1 MIHHQD
7 ISSPEVQRLI
17 HHQKVVWAGNRK
29 LKIYGHL
36 RCISGKRMK
45 REHRVFFGS
54 QEEAG
59 LNGYRPCGHCLR
71 SEYQKYKKALL

>member
-7 ISSPEVQRLI
+7 ISSLEVQRLI

-45 REHRVFFGS
+45 RVNRVFFGS
-54 QEEAG
+54 QEEAV
-59 LNGYRPCGHCLR
+59 LYGYRPCGHCMR
-71 SEYQKYKKALL
+71 PEFQTYKLALQ